1 MNKYLHLLD
10 KVASEANMKD
20 LKGVKAARKS
30 RENFIWKNLKT
41 DF

>member
-20 LKGVKAARKS
+20 LKV
-30 RENFIWKNLKT
+30 LKLLAKVEKT
-41 DF
+41 LYEKI